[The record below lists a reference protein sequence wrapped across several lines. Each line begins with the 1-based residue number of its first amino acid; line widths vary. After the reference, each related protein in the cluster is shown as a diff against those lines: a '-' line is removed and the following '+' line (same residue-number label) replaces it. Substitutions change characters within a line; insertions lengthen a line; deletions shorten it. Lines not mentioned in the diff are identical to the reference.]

1 MAPTELEQLDRNT
14 AVLLVAGAPAVLLNN
29 VRFKLDDKYQSQV
42 LQWAGRGKKLLPPPL
57 PKPAEY
63 SIFDTAKEATERAAK
78 KAEEARAEIKAELR
92 ALRASFEAERDDPW
106 RTRRRSSSAQMQLER
121 CA

>member
-14 AVLLVAGAPAVLLNN
+14 AVLLVAGAPAVLLNK
-29 VRFKLDDKYQSQV
+29 VRFELDDKYQSRV

-78 KAEEARAEIKAELR
+78 KGRGSACRNQG
-92 ALRASFEAERDDPW
+92 RASGAAGEPRG
-106 RTRRRSSSAQMQLER
+106 
-121 CA
+121 